1 METKEDLDT
10 KASIYTQNSSQNS
23 VNVLDKYIK
32 YIDNLKKIQKEI
44 ESEVI
49 ATTKL
54 IDEVKQNE
62 SNPPP
67 AFTSDTIN

>member
-1 METKEDLDT
+1 MEIKEDLYT
-10 KASIYTQNSSQNS
+10 KASIYTQKSSQNS

-32 YIDNLKKIQKEI
+32 YIDNFKKVQKEI

-49 ATTKL
+49 ATTEL

-62 SNPPP
+62 SNPPH
-67 AFTSDTIN
+67 AFT